1 MKKFLGLVFILT
13 LFLTG
18 CVDKGNLQII
28 NNTSEDV
35 WYQVNYGTTEWL
47 DPGESDSY
55 SWDLS
60 TSIFGEEDKKVIV
73 TYGGGEWFWYDN
85 YEVVKTIKPGKT
97 SNVDVIADKGSL
109 EITSNSSEDVWYQLD
124 YGTTQWLNPGESDSY
139 SWLLDLSTIL
149 FKEIT
154 VMYGGG
160 EWFWYETYEVNK
172 TIYPGSTANVEII
185 GDSGEIMII
194 NDTSETNIM
203 SIYISPSSSPDW
215 GNDLLGNDIL
225 YPDYYISWLVTTGLW
240 DIRLIDENDY
250 EYFFWE
256 EQINPETLY
265 EYSFTDAKRS
275 SDSIGE
281 KITNS
286 QKYTEK
292 VEGKCRRK

>member
-1 MKKFLGLVFILT
+1 MKKILGLVFVLV
-13 LFLTG
+13 LFITG
-18 CVDKGNLQII
+18 CTDDGVLR
-28 NNTSEDV
+28 
-35 WYQVNYGTTEWL
+35 
-47 DPGESDSY
+47 
-55 SWDLS
+55 
-60 TSIFGEEDKKVIV
+60 
-73 TYGGGEWFWYDN
+73 
-85 YEVVKTIKPGKT
+85 
-97 SNVDVIADKGSL
+97 
-109 EITSNSSEDVWYQLD
+109 ITSNSSEDVWYQLN
-124 YGTTQWLNPGESDSY
+124 YGTTTWLSSGESDSH
-139 SWLLDLSTIL
+139 SWSLSSSM
-149 FKEIT
+149 FGEEDKNVT
-154 VMYGGG
+154 VTYGGG
-160 EWFWYETYEVNK
+160 EWFWYESYEVDK
-172 TIYPGSTANVEII
+172 TIKPDNTSNVEII
-185 GDSGEIMII
+185 GDSGEIKIV
-194 NDTSETNIM
+194 NNTNSTSIWYV
-203 SIYISPSSSPDW
+203 YISPSSSSDW